1 MGSYL
6 RNCISPYSN
15 EEVFLKKT
23 WKVLKIAMKDFDC
36 HILVY
41 VLRYG
46 HELLL
51 SMRIYTSVGYLLFS
65 K

>member
-41 VLRYG
+41 VSDMDMNYFYQW
-46 HELLL
+46 E
-51 SMRIYTSVGYLLFS
+51 YTHQ
-65 K
+65 

>member
-15 EEVFLKKT
+15 EEVFKKKT

-41 VLRYG
+41 V
-46 HELLL
+46 
-51 SMRIYTSVGYLLFS
+51 
-65 K
+65 